1 VDFLV
6 KLDQEFDAIVMK
18 NLSPFS
24 NEVIVSRRQAST
36 MTPAE
41 LKRVRKEVEH
51 LVYGRNLIALLNFF
65 I

>member
-6 KLDQEFDAIVMK
+6 KLDQEFDAIVME

-24 NEVIVSRRQAST
+24 KEIIINRRQQST

-51 LVYGRNLIALLNFF
+51 LVYGRKLTT
-65 I
+65 